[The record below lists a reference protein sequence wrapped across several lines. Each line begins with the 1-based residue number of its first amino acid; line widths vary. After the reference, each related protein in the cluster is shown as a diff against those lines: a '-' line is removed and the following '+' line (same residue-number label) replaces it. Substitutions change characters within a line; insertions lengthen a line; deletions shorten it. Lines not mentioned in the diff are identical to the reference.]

1 MFRKVLLSAI
11 GAAFLAACAGPTG
24 TMPTVADTGGEYRLG
39 SGDEVRV
46 IVFGQPDLSDMFTV
60 NDSGSIS
67 MPLLGAV
74 PAQERTTTELET
86 EITQRLQE
94 GLLVDPSVSVEVQK
108 YRPFYILGEVENPGQ
123 YEYANDM
130 TVLTAVAIAGGFT
143 YRANEN
149 VVSLIRAEEGGEP
162 VEGQAARNT
171 VVRPGDV
178 IYVYERFL

>member
-1 MFRKVLLSAI
+1 MLRKTFLSLI
-11 GAAFLAACAGPTG
+11 GLAFLAACAGPAG
-24 TMPTVADTGGEYRLG
+24 TMPTVAGEAGDYRLG

-46 IVFGQPDLSDMFTV
+46 IVFGQPDLSDMFRV

-74 PAQERTTTELET
+74 PAEGRTTSELEG
-86 EITQRLQE
+86 EIVDRLKQ
-94 GLLVDPSVSVEVQK
+94 GLLVDPSVSVEVET

-123 YEYANDM
+123 YEYANGM

-143 YRANEN
+143 YRANEQI
-149 VVSLIRAEEGGEP
+149 VSLIRSETGEP
-162 VEGQAARNT
+162 IEGQAARDT